1 MFCNFSE
8 DKENLIKVAISKANS
23 INTSK
28 LYHAFV
34 PKDENR
40 KKTKSTIYLKNIF
53 GTLLA
58 KKFKSVIVCEKHD
71 GLCPVIFPR
80 ITIAPS
86 SGKIIT

>member
-1 MFCNFSE
+1 MYCNFSE

-40 KKTKSTIYLKNIF
+40 KKTKSKIYLKKYD
-53 GTLLA
+53 L
-58 KKFKSVIVCEKHD
+58 
-71 GLCPVIFPR
+71 
-80 ITIAPS
+80 
-86 SGKIIT
+86 